1 MGNDVKLSYL
11 LSQAHIPPETT
22 FALARGLLLSTY
34 APRGGWGRGGGGG
47 GGGASL
53 RSISVAYY
61 MQKGVRED
69 VKIHNFLLQ
78 PKCCSIHHIL

>member
-22 FALARGLLLSTY
+22 FALARGLPLSTY
-34 APRGGWGRGGGGG
+34 APRGGWGGGGS
-47 GGGASL
+47 SL
-53 RSISVAYY
+53 RYISVAYY